1 MYLGTLLRS
10 FIARLASEVIYF
22 VTSVIRPSVSNSDGF
37 YVKNSLM
44 KNLYW
49 FSRFKFEI
57 VDNTLIY
64 LSYYLDIVFQFDT
77 LFFRIV
83 QFSRYKWW
91 RLGGS
96 NP

>member
-1 MYLGTLLRS
+1 
-10 FIARLASEVIYF
+10 
-22 VTSVIRPSVSNSDGF
+22 
-37 YVKNSLM
+37 M

-77 LFFRIV
+77 LFRIV
-83 QFSRYKWW
+83 QFSRYKLKGSALEWW
-91 RLGGS
+91 A
-96 NP
+96 